1 MFKPTERTTPRVI
14 YNENYGLWV
23 IMMYECRFIIDYNK
37 FSPLVENV
45 VSGGGCAHLK
55 AEGIGKLSVFSIQK
69 MENSFA
75 VNLKPF

>member
-1 MFKPTERTTPRVI
+1 
-14 YNENYGLWV
+14 
-23 IMMYECRFIIDYNK
+23 MMYERRFIIDYNK
-37 FSPLVENV
+37 FSLLVENV